1 MASVTMGL
9 HHCPFFRIACPIGC
23 GHLLYYMSN
32 PTIRYTTLR
41 NVDKLPQFSRLTPDQ
56 QFALKVVGSVL
67 PFRVNNYVVD
77 ELIDWDAAPD
87 DPIFNLTFMQ
97 EGMLR
102 PEHFDRM
109 ARVIRNE
116 GGPDEIKE
124 TAEAIR
130 RELNPHP
137 AGQMSANVPILDEEP
152 VPGIQ
157 HKYRETCLV
166 FPRASQTCHSYCTF
180 CFRWPQFTGM
190 SDLKFSTDQANTF
203 ATYIREHTEI
213 TDVLF
218 TGGDPMVM
226 NERNLRAYIEPLLS
240 PEFAHVRTIRIGT
253 KSLAYWPYRFVT
265 DKDADG
271 VLSLFEE
278 IAAAG
283 KHLAIMAHFNHGRE
297 LSTPIVRK
305 AIKRIRNTG
314 AEIRTQSPVI
324 AHIND
329 DPDVWA
335 DMWQTQVELGCVP
348 YYMFVERDTGAKHY
362 FSIPL
367 ERAHTIFQ
375 KAVQQVSGVARTVRG
390 PSMSAFLGKVRI
402 DGMATI
408 KGEDVFILSLLQA
421 RNPDDVHRPFFAKFD
436 PDASWWTDL
445 VPAFGER
452 AFFFQRPQKHVAKT
466 GRGDRT
472 GAMHHAPASIQSSS
486 GDGLSG
492 SGPRLTVHESLTD
505 QGGAS

>member
-1 MASVTMGL
+1 MHVPS
-9 HHCPFFRIACPIGC
+9 
-23 GHLLYYMSN
+23 
-32 PTIRYTTLR
+32 IRYTTLR
-41 NVDKLPQFSRLTPDQ
+41 NVDKLPQYARLSEKHK
-56 QFALKVVGSVL
+56 FALQVVGSVL

-77 ELIDWDAAPD
+77 ELIDWDDVPH

-102 PEHFDRM
+102 PEHFERM
-109 ARVIRNE
+109 AAVIRS
-116 GGPDEIKE
+116 GADRDEVMQ

-130 RELNPHP
+130 LELNPHP
-137 AGQMSANVPILDEEP
+137 AGQMSANVPTLDQEP

-190 SDLKFSTDQANTF
+190 SDLKFATDQANTF
-203 ATYIREHTEI
+203 ADYIRDRREI

-226 NERNLRAYIEPLLS
+226 NERNLRAYIEPLLGDGF
-240 PEFAHVRTIRIGT
+240 EHVRTIRIGT
-253 KSLAYWPYRFVT
+253 KSLAYWPYRYVT
-265 DKDADG
+265 DRDADG
-271 VLSLFEE
+271 VLALFEE
-278 IAAAG
+278 ISAAG

-297 LSTPIVRK
+297 LSTSIVRR
-305 AIKRIRNTG
+305 AIKRIRGTG

-329 DPDVWA
+329 DPNVWA
-335 DMWQTQVELGCVP
+335 GMWQTQVELGCIP

-375 KAVQQVSGVARTVRG
+375 QAVQQVSGVARTVRG
-390 PSMSAFLGKVRI
+390 PSMSAFPGKVRI
-402 DGMATI
+402 DGTATVG
-408 KGEDVFILSLLQA
+408 GEKVFVLSLLQA
-421 RNPDDVHRPFFAKFD
+421 RNPDDVHRPFFARYD
-436 PDASWWTDL
+436 PDATWWTDL
-445 VPAFGER
+445 KPAFGESR
-452 AFFFQRPQKHVAKT
+452 FFFQRQGLTDRPGSSYHRVAAGST
-466 GRGDRT
+466 
-472 GAMHHAPASIQSSS
+472 PS
-486 GDGLSG
+486 GDGRRSA
-492 SGPRLTVHESLTD
+492 GPHISVHE
-505 QGGAS
+505 ASTNRGESS

>member
-1 MASVTMGL
+1 
-9 HHCPFFRIACPIGC
+9 
-23 GHLLYYMSN
+23 MSS
-32 PTIRYTTLR
+32 PSIRYTTLR
-41 NVDKLPQFSRLTPDQ
+41 NVDQLPQYARLSSDE

-102 PEHFDRM
+102 PDHFERM
-109 ARVIRNE
+109 ARVIRE
-116 GGPDEIKE
+116 GADRIEVNK

-137 AGQMSANVPILDEEP
+137 AGQMSANVPVLDEER

-166 FPRASQTCHSYCTF
+166 FPRAAQTCHSYCTF

-190 SDLKFSTDQANTF
+190 SDLKFATDQANTF
-203 ATYIREHTEI
+203 AEYIREHSEI

-226 NERNLRAYIEPLLS
+226 NERKLRAYIEPLLG
-240 PEFAHVRTIRIGT
+240 PGFEHVRTIRIGT
-253 KSLAYWPYRFVT
+253 KSLAYWPYRYVT

-271 VLSLFEE
+271 VLSLFKE
-278 IAAAG
+278 IAEAG

-329 DPDVWA
+329 HPDVWA

-348 YYMFVERDTGAKHY
+348 YYMFVERDTGAKHF

-375 KAVQQVSGVARTVRG
+375 KAVQKVSGVARTVRG
-390 PSMSAFLGKVRI
+390 PSMSAYPGKVRI
-402 DGMATI
+402 DGTATI
-408 KGEDVFILSLLQA
+408 GGEKVFVLSLLQA
-421 RNPDDVHRPFFAKFD
+421 RNPDDVHRPFFARYD
-436 PDASWWTDL
+436 AEASWWTDL
-445 VPAFGER
+445 KPAFGAE
-452 AFFFQRPQKHVAKT
+452 AFFFQRPAGS
-466 GRGDRT
+466 GRLHHRMDRN
-472 GAMHHAPASIQSSS
+472 GAGHHANMGVHAAY
-486 GDGLSG
+486 GDGQQG
-492 SGPRLTVHESLTD
+492 SGPRVSVHDAPTSK
-505 QGGAS
+505 GGSS